1 MIIYEA
7 TKTEF
12 ISDITNE
19 LLIERLYQ
27 SYQEKIGRTSKSEI
41 TSWENSLQRMSNV
54 MQDDEIPQDASV
66 AIEFKIPNTSKRVDF
81 LVAGN
86 NGNQDHIVIVELKQ
100 WSEVEKIESKDAVVS
115 TFLGGG
121 IRTVT
126 HPSYQ
131 AWSYAALIKDFNENV
146 QEQEIELKPCAYLH
160 NYRKRENDPLTD
172 IHYEEHL
179 TKAPAFTKGEI
190 QKLRDFIKR
199 YIRKGDQNKLI
210 YQIEYGRIR
219 PSKSL
224 QDSLSS
230 MLKGNEEFIMI
241 DEQKV
246 FYEEAYHLAIEGV
259 KTTTK
264 QVMVIEGG
272 PGTGKSV
279 MAIHLLVNLI
289 NQGLMTLYV
298 SKNSAPR
305 EVYASKLKGT
315 IRKTEIDNLFKG
327 SGSFINSG
335 LNEFD
340 IIVVDEA
347 HRLNEKS
354 GFYGNQGENQ
364 IKELIKASKFTI
376 FFIDER
382 QRVTLKDIG
391 SIDLIKKYADEF
403 DAELITG
410 QLSSQFRCDGSDAYI
425 AWLEDVLQIRET
437 ANTHDYGVDYD
448 FRVFDDPHD
457 MLHEIEELNKI
468 NNKSRMLAGYC
479 WEWPTKERTNT
490 NYKDISIPEHNF
502 EISWNLTDSIWAID
516 QDSVSEAGCIHT
528 AQGLEFDY
536 VGVIIGPDLFY
547 QNGKVNT
554 DYNKRAKSDQSLK
567 GIKKMAKEDPEKANA
582 IADEII
588 RNTYRTLMTR
598 GQKGCFIFCTDP
610 ELNEYFKSRLEKTIK
625 YNDFSPSRMDKVAED
640 QELYE

>member
-19 LLIERLYQ
+19 LLIERLYK

-41 TSWENSLQRMSNV
+41 TSWENSLQRMCNV
-54 MQDDEIPQDASV
+54 MQDKEIPRDAAV

-86 NGNQDHIVIVELKQ
+86 NGNQDHVVIVELKQ
-100 WSEVEKIESKDAVVS
+100 WSEVEKIESKDAVIS
-115 TFLGGG
+115 TYLGGG
-121 IRTVT
+121 ARSVT

-131 AWSYAALIKDFNENV
+131 AWSYAALISDFNENV
-146 QEQEIELKPCAYLH
+146 QEQHIELNPCAYLH
-160 NYRKRENDPLTD
+160 NYRKIDNDPLTD
-172 IHYEEHL
+172 VHYEEHL
-179 TKAPAFTKGEI
+179 AKAPVFTKGEI
-190 QKLRDFIKR
+190 QKLRSFIKQ
-199 YIRKGDQNKLI
+199 YVRKGDKNRLI
-210 YQIEYGRIR
+210 YQIEHGRIR

-224 QDSLSS
+224 QDNLSS
-230 MLKGNEEFIMI
+230 MLDGNEEFIMI
-241 DEQKV
+241 DEQKI
-246 FYEEAYHLAIEGV
+246 FYEDAYHLATEGS
-259 KTTTK
+259 KITKK

-279 MAIHLLVNLI
+279 MAVNLLVNLI

-315 IRKTEIDNLFKG
+315 ITKTEIDNLFKG
-327 SGSFINSG
+327 SGSFTKSE

-340 IIVVDEA
+340 VIVVDEA

-364 IKELIKASKFTI
+364 IKELINASKFTL
-376 FFIDER
+376 FFIDEK

-391 SIDLIKKYADEF
+391 SLDVIKKYAEEF

-410 QLSSQFRCDGSDAYI
+410 MLTSQFRCDGSDAYI

-448 FRVFDDPHD
+448 FRVFDDPHA
-457 MLHEIEELNKI
+457 MLHEIEKLNQM

-479 WEWPTKERTNT
+479 WEWPTKERKNT
-490 NYKDISIPEHNF
+490 NFKDIIIPEQNF

-536 VGVIIGPDLFY
+536 VGVIIGPDLIYKDGFV
-547 QNGKVNT
+547 QT
-554 DYNKRAKSDQSLK
+554 DYTKRAKSDQSLK
-567 GIKKMAKEDPEKANA
+567 GIKKIAKEDPEKAQTV
-582 IADEII
+582 ADEII

-610 ELNEYFKSRLEKTIK
+610 ELNQYFQSRLKKTDV
-625 YNDFSPSRMDKVAED
+625 YQDFSPINYKVAED
-640 QELYE
+640 RGMYD